1 MAKKILISN
10 ILPADARRIIPGD
23 IEVDYNETDR
33 PLPKADLIRRLRDKD
48 GLICHIIS
56 TIDDDVLAAVPGL
69 KVVSNVAVGYNWR
82 NPRSTRGC
90 CRCAT

>member
-1 MAKKILISN
+1 
-10 ILPADARRIIPGD
+10 
-23 IEVDYNETDR
+23 V
-33 PLPKADLIRRLRDKD
+33 PKADLIRRLRDED

-56 TIDDDVLAAVPGL
+56 TIDDDVLAAAPGL